1 MTLNEQ
7 KIDESALAL
16 LWLTLHDGCRVWKSL
31 DWDVMD
37 RLHQKGFIS
46 NPANRNKS
54 VELTDEGVAEAERL
68 ARKLFS

>member
-16 LWLTLHDGCRVWKSL
+16 LWLTLHDGCRVWKSV
-31 DWDVMD
+31 DWDVLD
-37 RLHQKGFIS
+37 RLHQKGLIS

-54 VELTDEGVAEAERL
+54 VALTDEGLAEAERL